1 MGSFYPGTAVSLLT
15 SSCKDMVMARFLGIF
30 SRQQRWHTNIWSC
43 LNTFVSRSLFIYYLF
58 ILLNTFAIIY
68 TWLLTMALDNYP
80 IQLETTLSSSFLW
93 EVRLLM
99 NRGIQQWLRI
109 DIYITI
115 HQNVHNKQHS
125 YHLATEWIM
134 ENRTITDL
142 DNKILVSCTLS
153 SKIANICAPKAKQLC
168 KQWCRWSIRITL
180 KQQRKWRTPKH
191 TSM

>member
-125 YHLATEWIM
+125 YHLATDM
-134 ENRTITDL
+134 NYGKPNYNRSWQQDSSVL
-142 DNKILVSCTLS
+142 HFVFKDCQHLCSKSKATL
-153 SKIANICAPKAKQLC
+153 
-168 KQWCRWSIRITL
+168 
-180 KQQRKWRTPKH
+180 
-191 TSM
+191 